1 MGVVPCRIL
10 RRSVAAVKLL
20 TRRFA
25 ALCVAAAVLLAG
37 CATIP
42 ADPDGTLDRV
52 RADGVLRA
60 GASPGGGLVRV
71 DGDRVTGP
79 EADLVA
85 DFAASLGAEVSWRVG
100 GEEELV
106 AAMERGE
113 LDVLAGGLTAKSPWA
128 DKVALTRPHATSEF
142 DGGKVEHV
150 LAVPLG
156 ENALLFA
163 LESWV
168 DGRAA

>member
-52 RADGVLRA
+52 RADG
-60 GASPGGGLVRV
+60 
-71 DGDRVTGP
+71 
-79 EADLVA
+79 
-85 DFAASLGAEVSWRVG
+85 
-100 GEEELV
+100 
-106 AAMERGE
+106 
-113 LDVLAGGLTAKSPWA
+113 GLTAKSPWA

>member
-25 ALCVAAAVLLAG
+25 ALCVAAAVLLTG

-106 AAMERGE
+106 AAMER
-113 LDVLAGGLTAKSPWA
+113 LTSTTSTI
-128 DKVALTRPHATSEF
+128 VARSRGTFSTPF
-142 DGGKVEHV
+142 
-150 LAVPLG
+150 
-156 ENALLFA
+156 
-163 LESWV
+163 
-168 DGRAA
+168 GRAHARTSVIRLSSDMATAR